1 MKENTLHKILSVLV
15 EDYGYQQVRKS
26 LDRFS
31 SQPTRVGETKKASDA
46 TRRESKAGPDAIAIV
61 ESMGIDDEQKRK
73 ILLKI
78 ARNFEKKS
86 FMPNINSV
94 RAFLARQGKDVSRI
108 KSRQKSAAVV
118 FKCLSDWEANNL
130 YDLYMKGSYS
140 GPKSLSVIAESIE
153 NWGGKAAQE
162 ETSS

>member
-1 MKENTLHKILSVLV
+1 MKESTMRKMLSVLV
-15 EDYGYQQVRKS
+15 EDFGYQKVKKS
-26 LDRFS
+26 LDPFS
-31 SQPTRVGETKKASDA
+31 SQQTRVEELKKASDA
-46 TRRESKAGPDAIAIV
+46 TRKKSKAELDAIAIV
-61 ESMGIDDEQKRK
+61 ESMEINDDQKRK

-108 KSRQKSAAVV
+108 KSRQQSAAVV
-118 FKCLSDWEANNL
+118 FKCLSDWEAQNL
-130 YDLYMKGSYS
+130 YDMYMKGSYS